1 MNSLLSSALPA
12 TKIDP
17 FQTAQTL
24 AFLLKET
31 QEYKAFIQAQKALNG
46 DPASYRLSMEMRSH
60 QDALRRARDLDG
72 QHAAE
77 LARLE
82 LQMEEQPVVQEY
94 RLCTKNLG
102 ELFQAVEKM
111 ISQEAGMD
119 FAINAQRGGCACG
132 G

>member
-1 MNSLLSSALPA
+1 MSSLLGSALPA

-17 FQTAQTL
+17 FQAAQTL
-24 AFLLKET
+24 GFLLKET
-31 QEYKAFIQAQKALNG
+31 QEYKDFIQAQKALNS
-46 DPASYRLSMEMRSH
+46 DPTSYRLSMEMRSH
-60 QDALRRARDLDG
+60 QDALRRAQDLDG

-94 RLCTKNLG
+94 RRCAKNLG